1 MKQRQYI
8 GIILFLV
15 AIIVGVYAVYYFFW
29 WWKSDINQVVK
40 TIKKEEKQS
49 QNTVK
54 ENIEDNKDTKDTDS
68 CNVAVINNTSA
79 GNSCVNNWS
88 WDNVIEGVKDEQNN
102 IVDEQN
108 IIVDDQNMIQLTA
121 DIQTWMQQK
130 TSSNTQSITSWT
142 KQSTSWDFNSSTG
155 EELEYIE
162 DIIPKEL
169 TIWWYVGY
177 LLTWWK
183 MFEVTKNI
191 HNMLWYSWN
200 TYVFSWQV
208 NVLWLD
214 TEDYDTEKSK
224 LEEILSKRWWN
235 MVELDLFWDKQ
246 AFINI
251 EPYYKK
257 IVIMLINKN
266 WQNWL
271 VTVSYDKYHKMKHF
285 IKNLFN

>member
-1 MKQRQYI
+1 MRQRQYI

-15 AIIVGVYAVYYFFW
+15 TIIVGAYTVYYFFW
-29 WWKSDINQVVK
+29 WWKKDISQVVK
-40 TIKKEEKQS
+40 TIKKTEKQS

-54 ENIEDNKDTKDTDS
+54 KNITGENASS
-68 CNVAVINNTSA
+68 CNISNNTD
-79 GNSCVNNWS
+79 SCVNNVS
-88 WDNVIEGVKDEQNN
+88 ENNSIENNVNNQNT
-102 IVDEQN
+102 
-108 IIVDDQNMIQLTA
+108 MQLTA
-121 DIQTWMQQK
+121 DVQSWIQKNINWNIQPITGWIQQ
-130 TSSNTQSITSWT
+130 NI
-142 KQSTSWDFNSSTG
+142 SWDFQSSTG

-162 DIIPKEL
+162 DFVPKEL
-169 TIWWYVGY
+169 TIWGYVGY

-183 MFEVTKNI
+183 MFEVIKNI

-200 TYVFSWQV
+200 MYVFSWQV
-208 NVLWLD
+208 SVLWLD
-214 TEDYDTEKSK
+214 TEDYDIEKSK
-224 LEEILSKRWWN
+224 LEEIVSERWWN

-271 VTVSYDKYHKMKHF
+271 VTISYDKYHQMKQF